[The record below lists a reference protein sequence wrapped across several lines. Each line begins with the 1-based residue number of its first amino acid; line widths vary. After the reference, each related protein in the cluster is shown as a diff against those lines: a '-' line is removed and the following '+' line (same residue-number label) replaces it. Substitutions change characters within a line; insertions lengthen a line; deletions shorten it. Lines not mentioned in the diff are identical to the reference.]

1 MLVQTNNLE
10 DCLEILHSHLDS
22 VSRYSRHFVVGFI
35 QNPKVYLYF
44 RKVNRTCQDNYNHY
58 IMYKKYLSYNAMYD
72 KIYCTS

>member
-10 DCLEILHSHLDS
+10 DCLEILHSHLD
-22 VSRYSRHFVVGFI
+22 FI

-44 RKVNRTCQDNYNHY
+44 RKVNRTCQDNYNHD
-58 IMYKKYLSYNAMYD
+58 IMYKTYLSYNAMYD